1 MALPKLTAEERAANL
16 AKAALAR
23 QKRAEVRQA
32 LKDGKLSISEVL
44 VKTDDP
50 IVGRM
55 KVSALLESLPGFGK
69 AKAMRLMEQLDIS
82 ETRRVQGLGS
92 RQLADLK
99 KALS

>member
-16 AKAALAR
+16 AKAAVAR
-23 QKRAEVRQA
+23 QKRAEIRQA

-44 VKTDDP
+44 GKTDDP

-92 RQLADLK
+92 RQLTDLK

>member
-16 AKAALAR
+16 AKAAIAR
-23 QKRAEVRQA
+23 QKRAEIRQA

-44 VKTDDP
+44 SKTDDP

-92 RQLADLK
+92 RQLTDLK